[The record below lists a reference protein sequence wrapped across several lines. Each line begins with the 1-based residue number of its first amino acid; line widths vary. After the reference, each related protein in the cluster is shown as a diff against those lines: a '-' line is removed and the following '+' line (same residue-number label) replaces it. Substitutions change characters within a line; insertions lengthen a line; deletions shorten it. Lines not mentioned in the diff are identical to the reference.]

1 MSRGTVGARTIRCP
15 GCGGPSVYA
24 ADNPHRPFR
33 SARCKNN
40 DFGAWAREAFAEQ
53 ADPEPDADAPETGT
67 GRPDPLP
74 H

>member
-1 MSRGTVGARTIRCP
+1 
-15 GCGGPSVYA
+15 VYA
-24 ADNPHRPFR
+24 ADNPHRPFC

-40 DFGAWAREAFAEQ
+40 DFGAWANEAFAVP